1 MLISL
6 SCPALRNPMDYS
18 PPASSIHGILQ
29 ARIMEWVAIP
39 FSRGSSQPRDQTQ
52 VSHMAGRFFII
63 WATREALQYKI
74 KSLKKKKDNEE
85 KECSTHILAR
95 MMGGWGQ
102 WLKKKI
108 QQVWVRCRFPDGLT
122 ASPWG
127 PRGPLLSILVSL
139 NRDPEGT
146 RHKAQL
152 EGKTSHNRSA
162 LPVSYGSRDRQP
174 FWTMFC

>member
-74 KSLKKKKDNEE
+74 KSLKKKK
-85 KECSTHILAR
+85 
-95 MMGGWGQ
+95 GQ
-102 WLKKKI
+102 WRKRVQHPHPGQDDGRLGPVVKKKNTAGMSEV
-108 QQVWVRCRFPDGLT
+108 QVSWWAHSITMRPQGAFAEHPCVVKQGPWRHSTQSSVRGENIT
-122 ASPWG
+122 
-127 PRGPLLSILVSL
+127 
-139 NRDPEGT
+139 
-146 RHKAQL
+146 Q
-152 EGKTSHNRSA
+152 
-162 LPVSYGSRDRQP
+162 
-174 FWTMFC
+174 